1 MRVVV
6 TGSAGIVGSEVL
18 NALDG
23 PHDLRLIDHRPVP
36 GHTALRA
43 DISKLP
49 AAVDHHGWTNAFAG
63 ADVVVHLAEDPR
75 PQADWQRVL
84 HNNIV
89 GTWNVLWTAAGHG
102 VSRIVYASSHWAV
115 HLLQPESG
123 SKLVSDRKIGSGV
136 AARPDTPYGAGKV
149 AGETLGRML
158 VDIGKLQT
166 FVAVRIGHYTPAAP
180 DDARYRQYGISG
192 TDIREL
198 FRRCVE
204 GEFAGYH
211 VVYGAS
217 NVDATPFDL
226 SNTCRL
232 LDWEPA
238 GLDIR

>member
-1 MRVVV
+1 MHVVV
-6 TGSAGIVGSEVL
+6 TGAAGGVGREVME
-18 NALDG
+18 ALG
-23 PHDLRLIDHRPVP
+23 AVHDLRPVDCQPVP
-36 GHTALRA
+36 ERQALLA

-49 AAVDHHGWTNAFAG
+49 AAGDPHAWTDAFTG

-89 GTWNVLWTAAGHG
+89 GTWNVLWTAAEHG
-102 VSRIVYASSHWAV
+102 VRRVVYASSHWAV
-115 HLLQPESG
+115 RLLQPESG
-123 SKLVSDRKIGSGV
+123 SAFVCERRIGSGV
-136 AARPDTPYGAGKV
+136 IPRPDTPYGAAKV

-158 VDIGKLQT
+158 VDIRKLQT
-166 FVAVRIGHYTPAAP
+166 FVAVRIGYYHPAPP
-180 DDARYRQYGISG
+180 DDAHYRQYGISG

-204 GEFAGYH
+204 GEFAGFH

-217 NVDATPFDL
+217 DVAAAPFDL
-226 SNTCRL
+226 SDTCRL

-238 GLDIR
+238 GLEIR